1 MNREIE
7 RLVKLSVEAESY
19 ISDRVRTMAKRQLQ
33 ATANQL
39 GYSFAS
45 WQETGVWVRFADLET
60 ELKPVSKPIKTVE
73 TIVEPKRIET
83 VKKPSIRK
91 ETVILLETETENET
105 EKVCEFCKNRFVSK
119 RSVKRFCTD
128 KCKRDFNN
136 FKRRN
141 NELMANI

>member
-19 ISDRVRTMAKRQLQ
+19 ISDRVRKMAKRQLQ

-60 ELKPVSKPIKTVE
+60 ELKTVSKPIKTVE
-73 TIVEPKRIET
+73 TVIETKRIET
-83 VKKPSIRK
+83 VKKPNTRNK
-91 ETVILLETETENET
+91 GVFRLQTETKNET
-105 EKVCEFCKNRFVSK
+105 EKVCEFCKKTFHST
-119 RSVKRFCTD
+119 RSNKRFCED
-128 KCKRDFNN
+128 KCKSDFNN
-136 FKRRN
+136 LKRRQN
-141 NELMANI
+141 GEA